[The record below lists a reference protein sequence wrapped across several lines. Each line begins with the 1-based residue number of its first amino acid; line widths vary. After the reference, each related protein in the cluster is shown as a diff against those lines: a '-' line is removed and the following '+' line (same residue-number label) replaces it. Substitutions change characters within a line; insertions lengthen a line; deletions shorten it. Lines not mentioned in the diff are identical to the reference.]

1 MSLGRAGG
9 GAISTPAAHCSS
21 GLFRNAF
28 AEKARPGNRPNKW
41 PRRGSCSLRSAV
53 SERRVGV
60 SDQREAPL
68 LPRRAAFEALLV
80 VAVRRVVIAGGSLP
94 VPKPIPIPILRSIS
108 LGVFYRRVALVVR
121 PLNAACRYAVKVLS
135 KTVQLLAYRPTVL
148 VSIRRTTCTLQRG
161 TRIGQLDRTAR
172 TAPDSS
178 GQQTAGQQTQRQ
190 SPSATRQPLRAL
202 YVVSWRGLA
211 WYTQDEHPPS
221 CCNECG
227 PLSIASI
234 DRELIEL
241 ARSRAA
247 PGAGS
252 AGPALTQL
260 VTCACCRGVASYTS
274 LHT

>member
-1 MSLGRAGG
+1 VGAKRA
-9 GAISTPAAHCSS
+9 T
-21 GLFRNAF
+21 
-28 AEKARPGNRPNKW
+28 
-41 PRRGSCSLRSAV
+41 
-53 SERRVGV
+53 
-60 SDQREAPL
+60 
-68 LPRRAAFEALLV
+68 
-80 VAVRRVVIAGGSLP
+80 
-94 VPKPIPIPILRSIS
+94 
-108 LGVFYRRVALVVR
+108 
-121 PLNAACRYAVKVLS
+121 
-135 KTVQLLAYRPTVL
+135 
-148 VSIRRTTCTLQRG
+148 G

-247 PGAGS
+247 RGRKRRPGTDTARDMRMLPRCRFVYITTHMRGSTVPDMTGWSRGTRAHEQPADRRPWLRAAGHLVAAPRRTDAVLDDSSSNAAGARLDMSSQGMGSQVKCAS
-252 AGPALTQL
+252 AGQEQHPAARPLGHPQL
-260 VTCACCRGVASYTS
+260 GSIIGSIDSIAASIVRGERVQARGSS
-274 LHT
+274 